1 MSFFR
6 GCVEVAVPAEQG
18 VVLALRRSHHQGPF
32 RLATVTFDQQCHKG
46 LPLRVPMVLPE
57 ECFGG
62 RFSVC
67 LECIVFQGFRLRA
80 ALRATLRADLR
91 ADIKGRH

>member
-1 MSFFR
+1 M
-6 GCVEVAVPAEQG
+6 EVAVPAEQV
-18 VVLALRRSHHQGPF
+18 VVLALRKSQHQGPF
-32 RLATVTFDQQCHKG
+32 MLATVTFDQRCHKG

-91 ADIKGRH
+91 ADIKGGQ